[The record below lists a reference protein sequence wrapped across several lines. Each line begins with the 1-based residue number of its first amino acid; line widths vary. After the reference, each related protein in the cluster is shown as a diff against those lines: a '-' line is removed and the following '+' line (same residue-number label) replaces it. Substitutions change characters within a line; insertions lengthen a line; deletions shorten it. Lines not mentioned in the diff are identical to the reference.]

1 MDIIID
7 EIIRSRRKTIALQV
21 SHDARLIVRVPFSTS
36 EKLIRKIIYEKR
48 LWILKKQEQA
58 KEKYKKVYSKGF
70 VNGEGFLFLGNSYK
84 LYIVDNFEVSLIF
97 NKKNFVL
104 SKKFSNKAK
113 EAFIKWYKEQAYKK
127 FLERAAIYSKIS
139 GITYDKLKITN
150 ARKRWGSCS
159 VKGNLNFT
167 WRLIMAPLQV
177 IDYVIVHELVHIK
190 EKNHSKNF
198 WNNVRIILPYYETQK
213 KWLKE
218 NGHLLIL

>member
-21 SHDARLIVRVPFSTS
+21 SHDARLIVRVPYSIS
-36 EKLIRKIIYEKR
+36 EKLIKKVIHEKR

-58 KEKYKKVYSKGF
+58 KEKYKKVYSKEF

-84 LYIVDNFEVSLIF
+84 LYIVDNCEFSLIF
-97 NKKNFVL
+97 NNENFFL
-104 SKKFSNKAK
+104 SKKFLNKAK
-113 EAFIKWYKEQAYKK
+113 DVFIKWYKEQSYKK
-127 FLERAAIYSKIS
+127 FLERVEFYSKVS
-139 GITYDKLKITN
+139 GITYNKLKITN

-159 VKGNLNFT
+159 SKGNLNFT

-198 WNNVRIILPYYETQK
+198 WNNVRIILPYYKTQK
-213 KWLKE
+213 KWLKK

>member
-21 SHDARLIVRVPFSTS
+21 SHDARLIVRVPYSTS
-36 EKLIRKIIYEKR
+36 EKSIRKVIYEKR
-48 LWILKKQEQA
+48 LWILKKQEEA
-58 KEKYKKVYSKGF
+58 KEKYKKVYSKEF
-70 VNGEGFLFLGNSYK
+70 VNGEGFLFLGNPYK
-84 LYIVDNFEVSLIF
+84 LYIVDNLEFSLIF
-97 NKKNFVL
+97 NKKNFFL
-104 SKKFSNKAK
+104 SKKFLNKAK
-113 EAFIKWYKEQAYKK
+113 EVFIKWYKEQAYKN
-127 FLERAAIYSKIS
+127 FSERVAIYSKIS
-139 GITYDKLKITN
+139 DITYNKLKITN
-150 ARKRWGSCS
+150 AKKRWGSCS
-159 VKGNLNFT
+159 SNGNLNFT